1 MPTRPG
7 DQASPEQPSTSVSLL
22 DDELMSLGEEGA
34 GARPRVGQAQLQVG
48 GDTPAH
54 KAAFRVWSGQ
64 PVPPPPVSPLENGG
78 GASGPFHS

>member
-7 DQASPEQPSTSVSLL
+7 DQASPEQPNTSVSLL

-34 GARPRVGQAQLQVG
+34 GAGPGAGQAQLQVG
-48 GDTPAH
+48 CDTLAH

-64 PVPPPPVSPLENGG
+64 TVPPPPVSPLENGG